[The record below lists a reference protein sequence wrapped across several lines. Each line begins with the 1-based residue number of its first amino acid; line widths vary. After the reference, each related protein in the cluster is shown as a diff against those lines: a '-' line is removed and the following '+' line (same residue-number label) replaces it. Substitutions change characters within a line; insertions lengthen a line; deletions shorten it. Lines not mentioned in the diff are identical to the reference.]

1 MRHPRQLI
9 AWFCIAASLWMGA
22 GFQLHALEHSLHA
35 LETSQSHDSAPEHEP
50 ACERC
55 LLFASVDGAL
65 PTQVAALA
73 SVPPAAPGNASI
85 ATPLRATAFTAYAS
99 RAPPQPC

>member
-1 MRHPRQLI
+1 MRHPRHLI
-9 AWFCIAASLWMGA
+9 AWFCVAASLWMGV
-22 GFQLHALEHSLHA
+22 GFQLHGLAHSLHA
-35 LETSQSHDSAPEHEP
+35 LETSEQHDSAPGHEP
-50 ACERC
+50 ACEQC

-65 PTQVAALA
+65 PLQAAALA
-73 SVPPAAPGNASI
+73 GAPPATRGNASI

>member
-9 AWFCIAASLWMGA
+9 AWFCIAASLWMGM
-22 GFQLHALEHSLHA
+22 GFQLHGLAHSLHA
-35 LETSQSHDSAPEHEP
+35 LETSERHDSAPGHEP
-50 ACERC
+50 ACEQC

-65 PTQVAALA
+65 PLQAAALA
-73 SVPPAAPGNASI
+73 GAPPATRGNASI

>member
-9 AWFCIAASLWMGA
+9 AWFCIIASLWMGM
-22 GFQLHALEHSLHA
+22 GFQLHGLAHSLHA
-35 LETSQSHDSAPEHEP
+35 LETSEQHDSAPGHEP
-50 ACERC
+50 ACEQC
-55 LLFASVDGAL
+55 LLFASVDGAPPL
-65 PTQVAALA
+65 QAAALA
-73 SVPPAAPGNASI
+73 IAPQAARADASI